1 MATKLYIGNLS
12 YETNEDGLKEL
23 FGQAGA
29 VASASVILDRM
40 TGRSR
45 GFGFVEMA
53 DDAGAAKAV
62 ETFNGYELEGRK
74 LVVNEARPMSDRPRT
89 GGGAGGRGGFR
100 GGSGGNRGGGW
111 WRQLLIFIPLET
123 TSALRGPNGPERTV
137 SNGTRSQKSP
147 QGDF

>member
-12 YETNEDGLKEL
+12 YDTNEDALKEL
-23 FGQAGA
+23 FAQAGA

-53 DDAGAAKAV
+53 DDSGAAKAV
-62 ETFNGYELEGRK
+62 EMFNGYDLDGRK

-89 GGGAGGRGGFR
+89 GGGGGRGGFR
-100 GGSGGNRGGGW
+100 GGNRGGGYGGGG
-111 WRQLLIFIPLET
+111 F
-123 TSALRGPNGPERTV
+123 G
-137 SNGTRSQKSP
+137 
-147 QGDF
+147 GDSY